1 MKLKFPVIAA
11 FVAMLSLTACG
22 GGGGSGGSNS
32 GSGVVVA
39 SPAQLV
45 KTDTVVGTGNDVA
58 LGATLTTTYSV
69 WLYSATAADNK
80 GNKIDTGNLTFVQG
94 AATVISGLEQGVAG
108 MKSGGKRVLQIPA
121 SLAFGTTGNGSTI
134 PANAGLVFEVEL
146 TSVVYPATG
155 PTTLIKTD
163 TVVGTGTEAAAGKNV
178 TVAYTGWLY
187 NAAAADKKGTQFD
200 AGTFSFVMGSGK
212 VIAGF
217 DLGVTGMKVG
227 GKRTVVIPYTLGY
240 GSTANGTI
248 PANSGLV
255 FDIQLTNVQ

>member
-1 MKLKFPVIAA
+1 MKLKYPLIAA

-22 GGGGSGGSNS
+22 GGNGSAGNNS
-32 GSGVVVA
+32 GSGIVVA

-45 KTDTVVGTGNDVA
+45 KTDTAVGTGNDVA
-58 LGATLTTTYSV
+58 VGATLTTTYSV

-80 GNKIDTGNLTFVQG
+80 GTKVDSGNLSFVQG
-94 AATVISGLEQGVAG
+94 GGTVISGLEQGVAG

-121 SLAFGTTGNGSTI
+121 SLAFGTAGNGSTV
-134 PANAGLVFEVEL
+134 PANSGLVFEVEL
-146 TSVVYPATG
+146 TSVVYPASG

-178 TVAYTGWLY
+178 TVTYTGWLY
-187 NAAAADKKGTQFD
+187 SATSADKKGTQFD

-240 GSTANGTI
+240 GSTANGSI